1 MFVIHTPLHSPFYAA
16 HICLLSLQ
24 EQPLLPP
31 TCQAVDYCQWPVE
44 ACPPDRLKWRQQQQ
58 SRVPDLP
65 SVFAPPGFMIERISL
80 RPVGYG
86 AQIKIILFVL
96 LPAA

>member
-16 HICLLSLQ
+16 HIC
-24 EQPLLPP
+24 
-31 TCQAVDYCQWPVE
+31 
-44 ACPPDRLKWRQQQQ
+44 LKWRQQQQ